1 MPTMSTTA
9 TALPRSVAE
18 PATSLAR
25 QKQPVAVRAMHWI
38 TAALMLA
45 MLASGLL
52 MMRLDEA
59 DPLQYD
65 VLYVLHQSIGIVTL
79 AVVNL
84 RLLVRLR
91 AKLLPPPA
99 TLAPALRRA
108 ASAVHAALYGLMLT
122 VPLAGL
128 LMSAAYPQGQGIAFF
143 GLALPSFLAPDAAT
157 YDIARALHWALACA
171 LGGLILLHLG
181 AAIKHRFF
189 DRPEHDVLR
198 RML

>member
-1 MPTMSTTA
+1 MTTTSTTA
-9 TALPRSVAE
+9 TALPISAAE
-18 PATSLAR
+18 RTNSQAQ
-25 QKQPVAVRAMHWI
+25 QKQPRAVRAMHWI

-52 MMRLDEA
+52 MVRLDDA
-59 DPLQYD
+59 HPLKYE
-65 VLYVLHQSIGIVTL
+65 VLYVWHQSIGIVTL

-91 AKLLPPPA
+91 AKLLPLPN
-99 TLAPALRRA
+99 TLTPVLRRA
-108 ASAVHAALYGLMLT
+108 SSAVYAALYGLMLT

-128 LMSAAYPQGQGIAFF
+128 VMSAAYPQGQGIAFF
-143 GLALPSFLAPDAAT
+143 GTTLPSFLPADAAT
-157 YDIARALHWALACA
+157 YDIARALHWTLAYT
-171 LGGLILLHLG
+171 LGGLVLMHLG
-181 AAIKHRFF
+181 ATIKHRFF